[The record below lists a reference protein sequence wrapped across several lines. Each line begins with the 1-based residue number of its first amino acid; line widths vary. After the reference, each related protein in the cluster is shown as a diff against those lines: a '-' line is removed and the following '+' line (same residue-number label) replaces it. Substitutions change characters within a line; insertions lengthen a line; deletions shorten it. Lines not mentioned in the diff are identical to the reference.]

1 MPLILSSKE
10 HFPLSKE
17 MFTSSFFF
25 IVLAFALLPELI
37 LSLLF
42 RQLFSGSSLGSL
54 PVNQSLFWNDLNSSQ
69 TMFDEAGKCFPSS
82 SNPSEWWLNASI
94 QESQRSK
101 WQLLPFFP

>member
-10 HFPLSKE
+10 RFPLSKE

-42 RQLFSGSSLGSL
+42 RQFSGSSLGSL